1 MGTSLCLS
9 LFPLHP
15 YVSREGI
22 EQGVGEAGGSDERG
36 KNFRMSGL
44 EGHSV
49 IA

>member
-9 LFPLHP
+9 LLSTPTCHVRGLNK
-15 YVSREGI
+15 
-22 EQGVGEAGGSDERG
+22 GVGEAGGSDERG